1 MICKRCRSS
10 IVSDARVAAGLDT
23 CMTCAQSVQRVRG
36 NMVIPHKTGSY
47 LEVMQADYYS
57 ENKRFFVPR
66 PGARSLMARF
76 K

>member
-1 MICKRCRSS
+1 MICKRCHSDF
-10 IVSDARVAAGLDT
+10 VSDARIAAGLDT
-23 CMTCAQSVQRVRG
+23 CMKCAQSVQRVRG

-47 LEVMQADYYS
+47 LEVISADYYA
-57 ENKRFFVPR
+57 ENKRFFIAR